1 MNTFS
6 GLRAKEVIRLCDA
19 ASLGCV
25 TDIAFDGDSGRIC
38 ALHVSG
44 GGLGAVFA
52 AEKTV
57 VPWERITCI
66 GQDTILV
73 DLPPQACG
81 GEKRGRRGLF
91 DRKCK

>member
-1 MNTFS
+1 MTFS

-44 GGLGAVFA
+44 GGLWTMFS

-81 GEKRGRRGLF
+81 GEKRGWKCFF